1 MNNKELIISLIHQ
14 DLQHSQ
20 LLYGLDNLGLDGSEV
35 HFLEI
40 MGIVAKLMN
49 VPNGKINDNWGEMYT
64 EFMKESVSF
73 EITSKGEALKP
84 FAKVCYVQLQS
95 LLEDGNSVI

>member
-1 MNNKELIISLIHQ
+1 MNDKTLIINLIHQ
-14 DLQHSQ
+14 DLKHSQ
-20 LLYGLDNLGLDGSEV
+20 LVYGLENIGLDGSEV

-40 MGIVAKLMN
+40 MEIVSKLMN
-49 VPNGKINDNWGEMYT
+49 VPNGAINDSWGEMYT

-84 FAKVCYVQLQS
+84 FAKVCYVQLKS
-95 LLEDGNSVI
+95 LLK